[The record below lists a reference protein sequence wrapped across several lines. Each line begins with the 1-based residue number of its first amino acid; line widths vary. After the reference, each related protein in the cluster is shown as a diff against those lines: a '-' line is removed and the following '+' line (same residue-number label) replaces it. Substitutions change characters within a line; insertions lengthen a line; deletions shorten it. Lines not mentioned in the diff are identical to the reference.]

1 MTVMHTVIVPHSPG
15 TCLKPRK
22 HIASRHFVAKGEIKG
37 YYVSRNER
45 LASIRCNVALE
56 PDLWLESPPSG
67 ARIAVFGTVHADTED
82 PRVGEFIV
90 QQKPASVVVETALN
104 PTHGSETGNT
114 VDLENSLRVMPEG
127 GVRDPQ
133 TLGIAQLA
141 ARLKDTGDILSSEV
155 WKELV
160 ASNMIYSEHLA
171 YVSALSVDADLVF
184 GDRPKLTTYQRML
197 FYPSLADL
205 DEAFGLQCISNYHD
219 LVSNSPLGKNSDN
232 LTERILFEE
241 RDAVLLKSLHD
252 ASLKVGPGGLV
263 VGVVGSSHVPGMLR
277 LWNKDSWRTIAE
289 QAIEVPN
296 NKMEDEEARSF
307 GIRRALF
314 DGVIRLTCRPDV
326 SYDAAMTL
334 GPPPAASMDAY
345 ELTSELYGSTRMLLA
360 TLDREQLKTVC
371 SGWRCDPW
379 EFLEPLRNVRPSNG
393 GPGYEEELVMQL
405 RTLNFELS

>member
-1 MTVMHTVIVPHSPG
+1 MSSSYIQEVSG
-15 TCLKPRK
+15 TRFISKSHHVSKCCVVCKPSIGRC
-22 HIASRHFVAKGEIKG
+22 ASHVHRF
-37 YYVSRNER
+37 
-45 LASIRCNVALE
+45 ASQRCFAALE
-56 PDLWLESPPSG
+56 PDIWLEAPSG
-67 ARIAVFGTVHADTED
+67 GAKIAVFGTVHADTED

-90 QQKPASVVVETALN
+90 QQRPRSVVVETALN
-104 PTHGSETGNT
+104 PSHGSETGNT
-114 VDLENSLRVMPEG
+114 VDLENSLRSMPDG
-127 GVRDPQ
+127 GIRDPQ

-141 ARLKDTGDILSSEV
+141 ARLKDTGDILSSDV

-171 YVSALSVDADLVF
+171 YVSALSVDADLVY
-184 GDRPKLTTYQRML
+184 GDRPKLTTYKRML
-197 FYPSLADL
+197 FQPSLADL
-205 DEAFGLQCISNYHD
+205 DVAFGLQCVSNYHD
-219 LVSNSPLGKNSDN
+219 LLSDNPMEKSCQN
-232 LTERILFEE
+232 LTEKILFEE

-252 ASLKVGPGGLV
+252 ASLKVGDNGLV
-263 VGVVGSSHVPGMLR
+263 VGVVGSSHVPGMSR
-277 LWNKDSWRTIAE
+277 LWNEGIWQHIAE
-289 QAIEVPN
+289 QASEMPDV
-296 NKMEDEEARSF
+296 KAEDEEPRSF

-393 GPGYEEELVMQL
+393 GPGYDEELVMQL

>member
-1 MTVMHTVIVPHSPG
+1 MNRLFIHGASEASVMSKVHGVSSWPQTLG
-15 TCLKPRK
+15 KPRSWGQCSLRVNK
-22 HIASRHFVAKGEIKG
+22 IEQTRC
-37 YYVSRNER
+37 
-45 LASIRCNVALE
+45 LALTE
-56 PDLWLESPPSG
+56 PDLWLDSPSG
-67 ARIAVFGTVHADTED
+67 GAKIAVFGTVHADTED

-90 QQKPASVVVETALN
+90 QQRPKSVVVETALN
-104 PTHGSETGNT
+104 PSHGSETGNT
-114 VDLENSLRVMPEG
+114 VDLENSLRSMPDG

-197 FYPSLADL
+197 FHPTLADL
-205 DEAFGLQCISNYHD
+205 DAAFGLQCASNYHD
-219 LVSNSPLGKNSDN
+219 LLSEDPLAKTSQN
-232 LTERILFEE
+232 LTGKILFEE

-252 ASLKVGPGGLV
+252 ESLKVGSDGIV
-263 VGVVGSSHVPGMLR
+263 VGVVGSSHVPGMSR
-277 LWNKDSWRTIAE
+277 LWKEDSWQRISQDATDIPGRKA
-289 QAIEVPN
+289 
-296 NKMEDEEARSF
+296 EDEEPKSF
-307 GIRRALF
+307 GVRRALF

-360 TLDREQLKTVC
+360 TLDREQLKKVC

-393 GPGYEEELVMQL
+393 GPGYDEELVMEL
-405 RTLNFELS
+405 RTLNFDLS